1 MVMNKLFKMLLCGA
15 LLAFV
20 LSSCQIS
27 DAERDYG
34 FPLIYIPQATIT
46 GLDNTYPI
54 PFGPIGQN
62 STYSCK
68 YNEKNGTLDIAL
80 GVIRAGAIK
89 NAKGFSVSLGVS
101 EEQTQR
107 KLDEYTAKSVSAIAL
122 PISLCDIPQK
132 INVERGKN
140 SGTCYVSVDFEE
152 LSTMSISDSGKYSL
166 LVLGLQI
173 SEPTEYEL
181 AEENTSVVIVI
192 DLNSSYWDD
201 LAENLPES
209 VVRDLF
215 PIL

>member
-1 MVMNKLFKMLLCGA
+1 MNKLFKISLSGA
-15 LLAFV
+15 VAALV
-20 LSSCQIS
+20 LSSCQPS
-27 DAERDYG
+27 DAEKDYG
-34 FPLIYIPQATIT
+34 FPLIYIPQATVT

-54 PFGPIGQN
+54 PLGPFGQN
-62 STYSCK
+62 STYSCR
-68 YNEKNGTLDIAL
+68 YDEKNGTLDIAL
-80 GVIRAGAIK
+80 GVVRAGVIK

-107 KLDEYTAKSVSAIAL
+107 KIDEYVSKSVSAMAL
-122 PISLCDIPQK
+122 PLSLCDIPQK
-132 INVERGKN
+132 IKVEKEKN
-140 SGTCYVSVDFEE
+140 SGTCYVSVDFKK
-152 LSTMSISDSGKYSL
+152 LSTMPIYDSGKYSL

-201 LAENLPES
+201 IAENLPES
-209 VVRDLF
+209 AVRDLF